1 MALEL
6 EGLRVAIFATDRFEQ
21 IDLVAPRAALEA
33 AGARTLLVSDKAGR
47 IRGLNDGNGELFDV
61 AALFDEVSA
70 ADFDAALLPGGMASC
85 DRLRAVLGA
94 VSLVRA
100 LAEDGKPLAVLG
112 HGAWLLLAAGL
123 VHGRRIA
130 APYGLDDDIRAA
142 GGVWIDEDVCVDG
155 NWVSGSRP
163 AAIPAFVGE
172 MRTLLAEYTA
182 GFRRSLHRGE
192 PRELPGGTTYGN
204 AGTESDATTG
214 GGAGW
219 R

>member
-1 MALEL
+1 MAMEL
-6 EGLRVAIFATDRFEQ
+6 EGLSVAILATDRFEQ
-21 IDLVAPRAALEA
+21 IELVAPRAALEA
-33 AGARTLLVSDKAGR
+33 AGARTVLVSDTAGR

-61 AALFDEVSA
+61 AALFDDVSA
-70 ADFDAALLPGGMASC
+70 ADFDAALVPGGTASC

-94 VSLVRA
+94 VSLVRT

-123 VHGRRIA
+123 VRGRRIA
-130 APYGLDDDIRAA
+130 APYGLADDIRAA
-142 GGVWIDEDVCVDG
+142 GGEWLDDDVNVDG
-155 NWVSGSRP
+155 NWVTGSRP

-172 MRTLLAEYTA
+172 MGALLAGYTA

-192 PRELPGGTTYGN
+192 PRELPGATTYGN
-204 AGTESDATTG
+204 TGTESDATAG
-214 GGAGW
+214 GGAVW